1 LLSFFRYEKRGF
13 IMISSIFPARQ
24 QVPPGGGTEQPI
36 RRIKASVAILAVL
49 SAGAVWVILR
59 EVGGSGFDWRLAAF
73 SLAHV
78 RAGWLLLAVAGI
90 YTTYWGRAL
99 RWAVFLRPI
108 KANPSMANLLAATV
122 IGFTAITLLG
132 RPGEFVRPYLIA
144 VKEKVSLVSQF
155 GAWFLE
161 RTADLLMVLVLF
173 GFALVRVGPSAEA
186 AGPRLRWL
194 LQEGGRFVAA
204 AAVCLLILLLSC
216 RHLIS
221 PAERALDRA
230 FRFLPEKMCIALN
243 RLVKAFVEGVE
254 STRSDA
260 ALVEVLAYSVLEW
273 LLIIASY
280 WCLATSFTGLN
291 LKFLDVLVFMGF
303 VALGASVQI
312 PGIGGGIQVTA
323 VVVLTELFGV
333 RLEQATVFAF
343 LLWLLTFVAVV
354 PVGLVLGMKE
364 GLEWG
369 KLGRLKHDS

>member
-1 LLSFFRYEKRGF
+1 
-13 IMISSIFPARQ
+13 MISSIFPARQ
-24 QVPPGGGTEQPI
+24 QVPPGGGTEQSI
-36 RRIKASVAILAVL
+36 RRIKASVAIIALL

-59 EVGGSGFDWRLAAF
+59 ALGGRGFDWRLVAF

-99 RWAVFLRPI
+99 RWAVFLRPL
-108 KANPSMANLLAATV
+108 KASPSMANLLAATV

-144 VKEKVSLVSQF
+144 VKEKVPLVSQL
-155 GAWFLE
+155 GAWLLE
-161 RTADLLMVLVLF
+161 RIADLLMVLLLF
-173 GFALVRVGPSAEA
+173 GFALSRVGPSAEA

-204 AAVCLLILLLSC
+204 AAACLLILLLSC

-221 PAERALDRA
+221 PAQRAFDRA

-243 RLVKAFVEGVE
+243 RLVGPLVRGVE
-254 STRSDA
+254 STRSNA
-260 ALVEVLAYSVLEW
+260 ALLEVLAYSVLEW

-280 WCLATSFTGLN
+280 WCLARSFTGLN
-291 LKFLDVLVFMGF
+291 LTFLDVLVFMGF

-343 LLWLLTFVAVV
+343 FIWLLTFVAVV
-354 PVGLVLGMKE
+354 PVGLVLGMRE

-369 KLGRLKHDS
+369 NLHRLKLHDS